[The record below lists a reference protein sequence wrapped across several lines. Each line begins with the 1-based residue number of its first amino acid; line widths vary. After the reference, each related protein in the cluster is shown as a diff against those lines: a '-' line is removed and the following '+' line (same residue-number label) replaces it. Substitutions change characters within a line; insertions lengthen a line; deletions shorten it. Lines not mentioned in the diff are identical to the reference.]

1 VIELAFKNSKYFLIL
16 ASALAIISCASSK
29 KTSKKPVSKATIAK
43 ELPTLHPDYTAYH
56 KSENNTQIFFSI
68 KSSELLYMRAVNE
81 KNDFVSRVKISYRLV
96 NSYGS
101 TLVLDSASVFFTDT
115 ILNATQGKELILGHF
130 EVNAPIGFTYV
141 VELIMTDLNRTS
153 ESFSYLSIDKKTIFS
168 RQNFYVSST
177 NSVYPIFKNYVSNND
192 TIKIKFNKKEGIK
205 KLFVKYY
212 NRDMGLPPPPFSY
225 QERKTFDYN
234 ADSIFSFNLD
244 ENYSGKVIFSKPG
257 IYHFVADTSDKEGLT
272 IMKYNHN
279 FPIFNDENNLIKSL
293 RFITTKQEYDELL
306 SANNL
311 KLALDKYWLKCGSNS
326 KERANVLIKNYYT
339 RIEKC
344 NTFFNTY
351 DEGWKTDRG
360 LVYLIFGAPNSVLR
374 DNFSETWIYGDETN
388 VMRQVKFIYTKVE
401 NPFTDNEY
409 VLNRSEAYK
418 EIWYRNVD
426 AWRMGRVI
434 NEKQ

>member
-1 VIELAFKNSKYFLIL
+1 
-16 ASALAIISCASSK
+16 
-29 KTSKKPVSKATIAK
+29 
-43 ELPTLHPDYTAYH
+43 
-56 KSENNTQIFFSI
+56 
-68 KSSELLYMRAVNE
+68 
-81 KNDFVSRVKISYRLV
+81 
-96 NSYGS
+96 
-101 TLVLDSASVFFTDT
+101 
-115 ILNATQGKELILGHF
+115 
-130 EVNAPIGFTYV
+130 
-141 VELIMTDLNRTS
+141 
-153 ESFSYLSIDKKTIFS
+153 
-168 RQNFYVSST
+168 
-177 NSVYPIFKNYVSNND
+177 
-192 TIKIKFNKKEGIK
+192 
-205 KLFVKYY
+205 
-212 NRDMGLPPPPFSY
+212 MGLPPPPFSY

-244 ENYSGKVIFSKPG
+244 ENYSGKVIFSNPG
-257 IYHFVADTSDKEGLT
+257 IYHFVTDTSDKEGLT

-360 LVYLIFGAPNSVLR
+360 LVYLIFGEPNSVLR